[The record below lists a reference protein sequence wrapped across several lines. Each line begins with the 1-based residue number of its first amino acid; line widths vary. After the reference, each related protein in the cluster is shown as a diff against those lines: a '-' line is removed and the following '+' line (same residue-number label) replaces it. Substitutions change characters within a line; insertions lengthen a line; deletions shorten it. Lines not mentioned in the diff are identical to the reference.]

1 MPGAGCL
8 LRLKSSV
15 ETAYPFDGLLD
26 GMVVQMGMKRWY
38 PHSISLRAV
47 ASIGLMLLLL
57 AIAPFAVAQ
66 DVHHELAAAD
76 HDGHEHS
83 DTDLCQWVQH
93 HTAGS
98 LDIGAPLLTACEL
111 IDLLELPSDSV
122 LLSFELPTPGPSRAP
137 PLG

>member
-1 MPGAGCL
+1 MTL
-8 LRLKSSV
+8 S
-15 ETAYPFDGLLD
+15 
-26 GMVVQMGMKRWY
+26 
-38 PHSISLRAV
+38 
-47 ASIGLMLLLL
+47 ASILRVPCFLRGTVAIGLVLLLL

-98 LDIGAPLLTACEL
+98 CDLDVPILAVCEL
-111 IDLLELPSDSV
+111 VWHQELLSESV
-122 LLSFELPTPGPSRAP
+122 LLFVDLSFVGPSRAP
-137 PLG
+137 PFRS

>member
-1 MPGAGCL
+1 MTLRTSIRRLPGY
-8 LRLKSSV
+8 LRG
-15 ETAYPFDGLLD
+15 T
-26 GMVVQMGMKRWY
+26 
-38 PHSISLRAV
+38 V
-47 ASIGLMLLLL
+47 AIGLVLLLL

-98 LDIGAPLLTACEL
+98 LDNGAPLFTAQEL
-111 IDLLELPSDSV
+111 VALLELPANSV
-122 LLSFELPTPGPSRAP
+122 LLSSKLSTPGPSRAP
-137 PLG
+137 PRS